1 MTEQVVT
8 MAVPDEGSGLILS
21 TGAAVSFKDEE
32 FDVSDIAE
40 RVSEPIPI
48 DSSRFEMLL
57 SESIP
62 GAASVADAI
71 AQGERIV
78 LVYPDGKCWDDLMD
92 RKTPGLEGLKHPVV
106 KADDG
111 GVGGGFVALE
121 KAGLSPEAL
130 FDMALRIAS
139 FAVGQANMAMIDRNL
154 RGIREGIDEVV
165 ARMDL
170 KNLSDLRGFDSTL
183 REYQRSF
190 RHKVERE
197 NDRRDIACDIRRIIS
212 SITNLYQNEMDIM
225 GTTAS
230 RLSQM
235 SVFDTKECDKKIGG
249 FNNALQRCLY
259 AQHLEAFARRLLID
273 YEGDYTSENA
283 SGHYDELLCKCDRYL
298 ELSND
303 ALSRISS
310 SVGVDGASDSTL
322 RLVREVY
329 HFVGLFMLPFQIMAE
344 IEMEKRSALGDRASA
359 IRIPSVDSVDAFA
372 ASLDERRFLH
382 RESNAIVISKDA
394 IQPLLLKEEL
404 RQGV

>member
-225 GTTAS
+225 GTT
-230 RLSQM
+230 
-235 SVFDTKECDKKIGG
+235 
-249 FNNALQRCLY
+249 QRCLY